1 MRITESTIQSFK
13 VAKIFKENTDK
24 INSVTFSQSGE
35 FLISSSN
42 DDSIVI
48 YDCVQGNPKRTL
60 NSKKYGVDL
69 IQLTHN
75 NDTAVHAS
83 TKVDD
88 TIRYLSLHDNKYIR
102 YFPGHSKKVTTLCM
116 SPVDD
121 TFLSGS
127 LDKTLRLWDLRS
139 NNCQGIM
146 NLPSRPVA
154 AFDPEGLIFAT
165 GINSECIKLY
175 DLRSYDKGPFSNFLV
190 DSTTS
195 ASSEKDGADWTGLKF
210 SPDGRSI
217 LIYTN
222 GTAIRLIDAFKGH
235 VTHTFG
241 GHANVRGQALEA
253 TFSPDAQYLFSGS
266 SDGKLHCWHIETG
279 AKTVFSSEKHKGSI
293 HCCQFNPKYMMLAT
307 TSDNMAFWIPDGE
320 DS

>member
-1 MRITESTIQSFK
+1 MGKLKIFLLLLKNSYEDRMRITENTVQSFK
-13 VAKIFKENTDK
+13 VAKIFRENTDK

-75 NDTAVHAS
+75 NETAVHAS

-102 YFPGHSKKVTTLCM
+102 YFPGHTKKVTTLCM

-139 NNCQGIM
+139 NNCSGIM

-195 ASSEKDGADWTGLKF
+195 TSTEKDAADWTGLKVKCCSRLSPFLNSYLQF

-222 GTAIRLIDAFKGH
+222 GTAIRLI
-235 VTHTFG
+235 
-241 GHANVRGQALEA
+241 
-253 TFSPDAQYLFSGS
+253 
-266 SDGKLHCWHIETG
+266 
-279 AKTVFSSEKHKGSI
+279 
-293 HCCQFNPKYMMLAT
+293 
-307 TSDNMAFWIPDGE
+307 
-320 DS
+320 